1 MLRRAALVLSIVVA
15 LSNCATA
22 TTSSTPQGP
31 RRDVNVIT
39 SEELAQAP
47 EGDLYGA
54 IKRLR
59 PSFFGTRGV
68 TSPAV
73 GTVPEVIQVYIDG
86 SRASLDGLSQ
96 IRPAE
101 VKEVRRLSSSEA
113 TQRYGTNHT
122 MGALVVTRK

>member
-1 MLRRAALVLSIVVA
+1 MLRRTTLVLSIVVA
-15 LSNCATA
+15 LSNCATPA
-22 TTSSTPQGP
+22 TSSSPQGP

-39 SEELAQAP
+39 SEELAQTP

-59 PSFFGTRGV
+59 PSFFATRGV
-68 TSPAV
+68 TSPGV